1 MGHESMDI
9 FGADSETES
18 YDDEGSWDQLPE
30 FTRSLLKVPVTL
42 SVTIAATRRPI
53 SQLLEIGPGSILQ
66 FDRNFEMPL
75 ELQVNGE
82 PIADG
87 IAVRAGDNFGLQITE
102 MKMPPERF
110 WSVQPTAK
118 SAASPS

>member
-1 MGHESMDI
+1 VGHESMDI